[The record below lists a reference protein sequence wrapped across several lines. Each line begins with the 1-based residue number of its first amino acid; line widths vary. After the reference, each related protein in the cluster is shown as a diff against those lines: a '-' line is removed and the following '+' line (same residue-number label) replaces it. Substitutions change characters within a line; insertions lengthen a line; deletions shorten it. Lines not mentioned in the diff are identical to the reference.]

1 MRLGGVFGRRNLVS
15 EMTGMN
21 GNGKMH
27 TEDEEPAI
35 AVVAV
40 RDGASAAEA
49 LVRIGHYGAAAAALE
64 TVSYI
69 LRREAAAALEAQVA

>member
-1 MRLGGVFGRRNLVS
+1 VS
-15 EMTGMN
+15 NMN
-21 GNGKMH
+21 NNTTTTTWDK
-27 TEDEEPAI
+27 EPAI

-64 TVSYI
+64 VVSE
-69 LRREAAAALEAQVA
+69 LLHREAADRLASSAA